1 MAEPEVFQEQR
12 GYSDNHLR
20 TIKTQVKVAK
30 FYCYQKYVKDQ
41 CQTYGS
47 FSCFVCSNISS
58 QNIRSIR
65 TIIFKITQKYFNN
78 L

>member
-1 MAEPEVFQEQR
+1 MAEPEVFQEQW

-47 FSCFVCSNISS
+47 FSCFV
-58 QNIRSIR
+58 Q
-65 TIIFKITQKYFNN
+65 IFHRKIFEVSEQYKITQKYFNN
-78 L
+78 M